1 MAPKFLKK
9 KRFLIPAGIVV
20 AFGGLI
26 VWGVAEEGRWVQECN
41 KGSVEVCK
49 LLDDEPNLVS
59 QITTP
64 EGKQALQVA
73 IAQNKAEKE
82 AQEAKELSEK
92 KAREARELAKKKAK
106 EEALAAEVAQ
116 RRAIA
121 RQNGH
126 DVTLANF
133 NSLRSGMSYQ
143 QVVNILGK
151 PGTLVSESNLA
162 GYNTVMYSW
171 QSPRGATGANMNA
184 MFQNGR
190 LVQKAQFGLR

>member
-20 AFGGLI
+20 AFGGLVI
-26 VWGVAEEGRWVQECN
+26 WADGTVKQLTKDCNAGVAEACKEIV
-41 KGSVEVCK
+41 VEHDY
-49 LLDDEPNLVS
+49 LLKD
-59 QITTP
+59 ITTS
-64 EGKQALQVA
+64 EGKKAVQAA
-73 IAQNKAEKE
+73 IAQDKAEKE
-82 AQEAKELSEK
+82 AQEAKELAEK
-92 KAREARELAKKKAK
+92 KAKAAK
-106 EEALAAEVAQ
+106 EAEALAAEVAR

-162 GYNTVMYSW
+162 GYNTVMYCW